1 MANVQSPKSKAEDS
15 DAPETRVDAGAV
27 VQGDEADVG
36 RWTLDSGLRVTD
48 LRKSFL
54 TPTGERVAVLRG
66 VSFSVNAGES
76 VAIMGASGAGK
87 STLLH
92 LLGGLEAPDHGGIT
106 AGDFAI
112 QGAGQSA
119 LANFRNQHIGFIF
132 QFHQLLP
139 DLTAAENVYLPL
151 LIGRRVRS
159 EAAGIALRALKQL
172 GLEDRASHLVG
183 ALSGG
188 EQQRVALCR
197 ALVNQPSIVLADEP
211 TGNLDANLAHEI
223 AQLLVEYAKQF
234 QASVILATHSEEVAR
249 LCDRVLMLRDGRIF
263 EEH

>member
-1 MANVQSPKSKAEDS
+1 
-15 DAPETRVDAGAV
+15 
-27 VQGDEADVG
+27 
-36 RWTLDSGLRVTD
+36 LDFGLSVTD

-54 TPTGERVAVLRG
+54 APTGERVAVLRG
-66 VSFSVNAGES
+66 VSFSANAGQS

-92 LLGGLEAPDHGGIT
+92 LLGGLEAPDHGTII

-112 QGAGQSA
+112 QSAGQSA
-119 LANFRNQHIGFIF
+119 LANFRNQHIGFVF

-151 LIGRRVRS
+151 LIGRMTRS
-159 EAAGIALRALKQL
+159 EAARRSLQALKEI

-183 ALSGG
+183 TLSGG
-188 EQQRVALCR
+188 EQQRVALSR

-211 TGNLDANLAHEI
+211 TGNLDAALAQEI
-223 AQLLVEYAKQF
+223 ARSLVEYAKQS
-234 QASVILATHSEEVAR
+234 QAIVVLATHSREVAS
-249 LCDRVLMLRDGRIF
+249 LCDRVLILRDGRIF
-263 EEH
+263 EE